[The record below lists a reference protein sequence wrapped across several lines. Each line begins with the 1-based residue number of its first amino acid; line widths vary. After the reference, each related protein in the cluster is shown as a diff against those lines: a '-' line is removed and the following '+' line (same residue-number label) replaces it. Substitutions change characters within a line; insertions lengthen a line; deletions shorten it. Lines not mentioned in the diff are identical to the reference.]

1 MFERLKNVFSTLVEE
16 ISTKPI
22 SEKDLESY
30 LWEFQLA
37 LLECDVALPVAE
49 EFASRLKSTL
59 VGKKVRRFEDISPL
73 VEETFRSILR
83 EGLSSAD
90 LISLASSKKPFVI
103 MFVGINGTGK
113 TTTIAKVG
121 KYLMD
126 KGLKVVFSC
135 SDTFRAGSEEQLEV
149 HANRLGVKVIKHKYG
164 ADPAAVAYDATS
176 YAKSNQIDA
185 VLIDTA
191 GRMQTDRGL
200 MDELQKI
207 YRVAKPDLTIFV
219 GDSLTGNDALQQA
232 QEFNSFVPLDAVIL
246 TKVDADSK
254 GGAAISISNVIKKP
268 ILFLGTGQS
277 YDDLITFDPEWV
289 IKNILLKTNKK

>member
-1 MFERLKNVFSTLVEE
+1 MFDRLKNLLSNLVEN
-16 ISTKPI
+16 ISTKSI

-30 LWEFQLA
+30 LWDFHIA
-37 LLECDVALPVAE
+37 LLECDVALPVAD
-49 EFASRLKSTL
+49 EFVSRLKNSL
-59 VGKKVRRFEDISPL
+59 LGKKVGRFEDISPE
-73 VEETFRSILR
+73 VEEAFRALLK
-83 EGLSSAD
+83 EALSSAD
-90 LISLASSKKPFVI
+90 LISLVSSKKPFVI

-135 SDTFRAGSEEQLEV
+135 SDTFRAGSEEQLDT
-149 HANRLGVKVIKHKYG
+149 HAKRLGVRVIKHRYG
-164 ADPAAVAYDATS
+164 ADPAAVAYDAIS

-191 GRMQTDRGL
+191 GRMQTDKGL

-219 GDSLTGNDALQQA
+219 GDSLTGNDALQQV
-232 QEFNSFVPLDAVIL
+232 QEFNRFVPVDGVIL
-246 TKVDADSK
+246 TKVDADAK
-254 GGAAISISNVIKKP
+254 GGSAISISNIIKKP
-268 ILFLGTGQS
+268 IFFLGTGQG
-277 YDDLITFDPEWV
+277 YDDLIPFDPEWV
-289 IKNILLKTNKK
+289 IKNILTRI